1 MDALKPFLTN
11 IVRLEV
17 EHKPMFYIAGVKDG
31 AVSKVKLRRAALDQ
45 QRKKLQEQEMAEQQK
60 NTKRKESE
68 EEDDETHLDTWA

>member
-31 AVSKVKLRRAALDQ
+31 LVSKVKLRREVLEQ
-45 QRKKLQEQEMAEQQK
+45 QRKKLKEQEMAEQQK
-60 NTKRKESE
+60 NAKSKDQ